1 MSKNTRYDAIIGSA
15 RSVGAPNPNEY
26 LLSGNNHAAQ
36 MSRAKASQ
44 TKAGQRQERQS
55 LNLIGL
61 STAILSTVAAIA
73 AMQGGYFA
81 NSAMLF

>member
-1 MSKNTRYDAIIGSA
+1 MQAQWLLELLLPHWFSDYAPHA
-15 RSVGAPNPNEY
+15 RST
-26 LLSGNNHAAQ
+26 HAAQ

-61 STAILSTVAAIA
+61 STAILSTVTAIA